1 MKVLRP
7 QLTLEQVMR
16 LPDPIIPHPYREIE
30 VSRPDPNM
38 FLEHEDGVTEHNTEI
53 HNHVIHNYEQRQAAM
68 ESGVPLDILQ
78 GIQNAAQSM
87 ANSAELFAA
96 GSPEGIP
103 SGVPVI
109 SLPEMDHGGRR
120 QLIQE
125 LKQHH
130 TEVMERHARQMH
142 ASLGEAVQKMAQNA
156 AEIQAKK
163 EYAAQHEAMMKPFQS
178 MHQTHLDAMTQLM
191 GALQQQQ
198 SQNAANAAQ
207 GAENHA
213 ASLLLQKLLAQQG
226 DALAEL
232 IGRTGNV
239 SDAGVPEA
247 MRKAAS
253 DQTFRDAQLAAYL
266 TNQGQM
272 LGDALQRVAKPQP
285 QAEVDY
291 EKIGKNTQEAVD
303 KAMAIH
309 MWNQQIAPEPEDKK
323 PKKVDENRP
332 GSSGDPAPDDTGGL
346 RDNVYPSVPSNPVP
360 SIQPIS
366 GIMQM
371 PLPFEFGAADTAASG
386 AADTAAGARI
396 LAQDPRS
403 AAKLAQSISQ
413 RYGDREKA
421 YKEGPFRDGERARVG
436 AEKAA
441 KSQQKAAREATQE
454 SRRLVPEE
462 SEEPRKLSQVARA
475 KLKRQGAKQT
485 AFLNPEIK
493 RREEAEK
500 KRQQENA
507 RLRVIKGGTVKIPLR
522 TARERATSRREYAR
536 ALQEY

>member
-16 LPDPIIPHPYREIE
+16 LPDPVIPHPYREIE

-109 SLPEMDHGGRR
+109 SLPEMDHDGRR

-232 IGRTGNV
+232 IGRSGNV
-239 SDAGVPEA
+239 SDAGVQEA

-285 QAEVDY
+285 QAKVDY
-291 EKIGKNTQEAVD
+291 EKIGK
-303 KAMAIH
+303 H
-309 MWNQQIAPEPEDKK
+309 
-323 PKKVDENRP
+323 
-332 GSSGDPAPDDTGGL
+332 
-346 RDNVYPSVPSNPVP
+346 
-360 SIQPIS
+360 
-366 GIMQM
+366 
-371 PLPFEFGAADTAASG
+371 
-386 AADTAAGARI
+386 AR
-396 LAQDPRS
+396 
-403 AAKLAQSISQ
+403 
-413 RYGDREKA
+413 
-421 YKEGPFRDGERARVG
+421 
-436 AEKAA
+436 
-441 KSQQKAAREATQE
+441 
-454 SRRLVPEE
+454 SR
-462 SEEPRKLSQVARA
+462 
-475 KLKRQGAKQT
+475 G
-485 AFLNPEIK
+485 
-493 RREEAEK
+493 
-500 KRQQENA
+500 
-507 RLRVIKGGTVKIPLR
+507 
-522 TARERATSRREYAR
+522 
-536 ALQEY
+536 